1 MGCGCRNIE
10 THSAL
15 RIALGVLPLCAL
27 LSALCA
33 YGRSLNMRLKDR
45 VAIVTGGARG
55 LGRAFALRL
64 AQEGARVMVMNIVL
78 NDKDLEDMKETVR
91 LIMDMGADAQF
102 FEGDV
107 TSEQDCRT
115 MAEKTIGSFG
125 KIDILINNAA
135 IYDGLVRKPFD
146 EISIDE
152 WDRVM
157 GVNVKGAFLATRAV
171 FPVMKQQEYGKIV
184 NLCSETAFTGSHGF
198 AHYVSSKGGVLA
210 LTRALAVE
218 LGPYNICINAV
229 APGFTDTEASRSL
242 ADVDKYDTTKTP
254 LSRMGTPEDITGA
267 ALFLAS
273 PESDFITGQTL
284 VVDGG
289 RYMH

>member
-1 MGCGCRNIE
+1 
-10 THSAL
+10 
-15 RIALGVLPLCAL
+15 
-27 LSALCA
+27 
-33 YGRSLNMRLKDR
+33 MRLKDR

-64 AQEGARVMVMNIVL
+64 AQAGARVMVMNIVFS
-78 NDKDLEDMKETVR
+78 DKDLEDMKETVR
-91 LIMDMGADAQF
+91 LIGEMGGEAQF
-102 FEGDV
+102 FDGDV
-107 TSEQDCRT
+107 TSEHDT
-115 MAEKTIGSFG
+115 KAMVEKTIAAFG
-125 KIDILINNAA
+125 GLHILINNAA

-146 EISIDE
+146 EISLDE

-157 GVNVKGAFLATRAV
+157 RVNVKGAFLSTRAV
-171 FPVMKQQEYGKIV
+171 FPLMKQQGYGKIV

-198 AHYVSSKGGVLA
+198 VHYVSSKGGVLA
-210 LTRALAVE
+210 LTQALAVE
-218 LGPYNICINAV
+218 LGPYSICINAI

-242 ADVDKYDTTKTP
+242 TDVERYDTSKTP
-254 LSRMGTPEDITGA
+254 LKRVGTPEDITGA